1 MASSPDS
8 DLCQQVLECLPTGVF
23 AADREGKVTFW
34 NAGAERITG
43 YLKQD
48 VLGRQCN
55 EGFLEHWDCEI
66 NTVVGSMVPLLVT
79 LRSSSRRKPRM
90 AGTMVARGRWRTR
103 ILLPR

>member
-8 DLCQQVLECLPTGVF
+8 DFCQQVLECLPAGVF
-23 AADREGKVTFW
+23 AADREGKITFW

-66 NTVVGSMVPLLVT
+66 NTV
-79 LRSSSRRKPRM
+79 
-90 AGTMVARGRWRTR
+90 
-103 ILLPR
+103 